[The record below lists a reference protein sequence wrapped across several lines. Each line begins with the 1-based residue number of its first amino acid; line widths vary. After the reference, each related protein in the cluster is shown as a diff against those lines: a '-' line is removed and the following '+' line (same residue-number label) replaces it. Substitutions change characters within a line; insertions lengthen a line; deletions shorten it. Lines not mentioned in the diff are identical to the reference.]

1 MLRLIK
7 ILFLQ
12 ESGDYVEKEERVV
25 GCGQMKHRFSIQY
38 IFFSEIYTL

>member
-1 MLRLIK
+1 LNNFNCDHVNVGFVGLIK

-25 GCGQMKHRFSIQY
+25 GCGK
-38 IFFSEIYTL
+38 